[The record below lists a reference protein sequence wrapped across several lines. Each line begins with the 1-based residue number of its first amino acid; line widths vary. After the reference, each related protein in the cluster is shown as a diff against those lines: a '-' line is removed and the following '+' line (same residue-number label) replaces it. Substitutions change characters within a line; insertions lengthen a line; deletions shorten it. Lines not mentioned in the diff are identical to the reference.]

1 MYSGEEYFIPT
12 VTDVDL
18 MVNGRPANLNT
29 LINDGARIE
38 YQKLERRDITVSDA
52 LLAVDFKV
60 PNPKSRIGF
69 EIKVNGNPAD
79 FADPMHE
86 NDTLEVILK
95 SPDGTVISSDS
106 AIEIPVSNIGEPM
119 TPEAIQKI
127 SAKRKLTINDFI
139 RND

>member
-1 MYSGEEYFIPT
+1 MAI
-12 VTDVDL
+12 
-18 MVNGRPANLNT
+18 
-29 LINDGARIE
+29 
-38 YQKLERRDITVSDA
+38 
-52 LLAVDFKV
+52 DFKA

-79 FADPMHE
+79 FAEPMHE

-106 AIEIPVSNIGEPM
+106 AIEIPFSGVGEPM
-119 TPEAIQKI
+119 TPETIKEI